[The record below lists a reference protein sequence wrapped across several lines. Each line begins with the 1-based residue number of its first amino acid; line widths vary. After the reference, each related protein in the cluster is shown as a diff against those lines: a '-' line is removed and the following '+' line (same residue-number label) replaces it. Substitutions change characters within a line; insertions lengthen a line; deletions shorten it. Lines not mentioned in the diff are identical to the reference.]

1 MKTEDVLE
9 TVKTS
14 IADSCGIPLEKIE
27 LDTPLFSGLGID
39 SIDLVDILYSLEKK
53 YRISLKISDINKNAR
68 KELGNKPFDNDGVIT
83 EEGITVLR
91 KLMPEIAPENFKQ
104 GLSVYDLM
112 QLLTVHSLCNMVLY
126 KLQEKEQ

>member
-1 MKTEDVLE
+1 MKVEDVLE

-14 IADSCGIPLEKIE
+14 ITDSCGIPIEKIE
-27 LDTPLFSGLGID
+27 LDSPLFPGLSID

-68 KELGNKPFDNDGVIT
+68 KELGDKPFDRDGVIT
-83 EEGITVLR
+83 EEGISVLR
-91 KLMPEIAPENFKQ
+91 KIMPEIAPENIKP

-112 QLLTVHSLCNMVLY
+112 QLLTVHSLCNMVIY
-126 KLQEKEQ
+126 KLEEKGQ